1 MEDTR
6 ARSQEEGERL
16 SAVSG
21 PSAATRAEPAEDA
34 AFLSGAA
41 LARLD
46 LAAASADLPHPLWRA
61 RLALGAAV
69 ACAGL
74 AGRAEGAAAL
84 RDAVHL
90 RRPGDRPGPAGE
102 ICLMWMQ
109 AVARPISAAALKR
122 AAPVLEVATIAQCLA
137 PGRGDP
143 VANPVA
149 RAAGVLEA
157 ALAESPRA
165 EAAALILAD
174 AALSRAM
181 GWEYLVPL
189 LAAGLAPRDLRRKG
203 EALRLA
209 CHRAIP
215 ATSGA
220 AAREAAELT
229 RRAGA
234 LRRAAP
240 KLRARGAAE
249 AVALFLSRDALAPA
263 ALAGLMSNR
272 AARRLCDRLVALDA
286 LRELTG
292 RASFRLYGV

>member
-1 MEDTR
+1 MEDAR
-6 ARSQEEGERL
+6 ARSPEEGERPP
-16 SAVSG
+16 AVSDS
-21 PSAATRAEPAEDA
+21 SAAIRPEPAEDA
-34 AFLSGAA
+34 AFFSGAA

-46 LAAASADLPHPLWRA
+46 LAAASANLPHPLWRA
-61 RLALGAAV
+61 RLALEAAV

-74 AGRAEGAAAL
+74 AGRAEGAAEL

-90 RRPGDRPGPAGE
+90 CRPGGRPGPAGE
-102 ICLMWMQ
+102 ICLMWMR
-109 AVARPISAAALKR
+109 AVARPISAALER
-122 AAPVLEVATIAQCLA
+122 AAPVLEAATVAQCLA
-137 PGRGDP
+137 LGRGNP

-157 ALAESPRA
+157 ALVESPRA
-165 EAAALILAD
+165 ETAALILAD

-189 LAAGLAPRDLRRKG
+189 LATGLAPRDLRRKG
-203 EALRLA
+203 AALRLA

-229 RRAGA
+229 RRAEA
-234 LRRAAP
+234 LRRVAP

-263 ALAGLMSNR
+263 ALAGLMSDR
-272 AARRLCDRLVALDA
+272 AARRLCDRLVALGV